1 MKKTSLSTWFE
12 TFFDEKKLEDEIYTI
27 EHEGQIHIM
36 ETSVVIEYIIHHT
49 DSDSQRKI
57 QQVLVKMDFHHRSHK
72 TFHDYLKFLAK
83 AYIQE
88 FA

>member
-1 MKKTSLSTWFE
+1 
-12 TFFDEKKLEDEIYTI
+12 
-27 EHEGQIHIM
+27 M